1 MLLWLSGVKSV
12 IMTVTWFSWRGTSL
26 SFKICIVNER
36 MFSKE
41 ESQRKAGLE
50 GALRDYLSVPLA
62 PREGIST

>member
-1 MLLWLSGVKSV
+1 M

-41 ESQRKAGLE
+41 ESQRKVGLE
-50 GALRDYLSVPLA
+50 GALRDHLSIPLG
-62 PREGIST
+62 PRERIST

>member
-12 IMTVTWFSWRGTSL
+12 IMTVTWFSWRDASL
-26 SFKICIVNER
+26 SFKIGVVNER

-50 GALRDYLSVPLA
+50 GTLRDYLSVPLA